1 MSISSRI
8 TLSFIAVLT
17 LACGRPEPVEETASP
32 ALSFDGSPGSA
43 RLIPR
48 SVLFGNPERVGPQ
61 LSPDG
66 SLIAYIAPADGVL
79 NLWVMSADGSGARQL
94 TSDTNRGVTNYFWA
108 EDGLHILYM
117 QDLAGEEN
125 THVYRLDV
133 ASGEVADLTPFE
145 GVRAYVSAT
154 DEDQPGTVVIEMNRD
169 NRMFFDVYS
178 CDLATGALT
187 MVQDN
192 PGGNE
197 EGDLVLG
204 YFTDEH
210 LEVRGYAAI
219 DQETG
224 EISYFVRDSAGA
236 PWRPLLRF
244 SALDEVAPLAF
255 SEDGR
260 GVYITSNLC
269 SNTTRLYYMDLAS
282 GDTTFIAGD
291 SLADVEGVVFDQETG
306 EPVAVSFNH
315 LRRRVE
321 ILDPSVQADY
331 DYLRGFR
338 EGDFAIVSRDNQ
350 DSTWIVVY
358 YDVRNP
364 ATYYLYDRRIREA
377 RLLFQAI
384 PALEEYDLAP
394 MEPVLVTSRDGLDL
408 PCYLTRPKVGEAP
421 WPLVMYV
428 HGGPWARDSYGYEP
442 FVQLLADRGF
452 AVLQVNFRGSSGF
465 GKAFLNAGNR
475 EWGGRMQDDVTDAAL
490 WAVEEGIADSSRI
503 AILGGS
509 YGGYAVLAG
518 VTFTPDLYCC
528 GVDFFGPSNLVTW
541 RETVPPYWRPLD
553 AMMDVR
559 VGSLETD
566 RELLEARSPLNSVD
580 SIRVPM
586 LIVQGANDPRVVK
599 AESDQMV
606 QALRGAGI
614 PVEYVVYDNEGH
626 GFAMEPNRLDFAIR
640 VEKFLYDH
648 VPGVECQASEV
659 VPGSTA
665 RLE

>member
-1 MSISSRI
+1 MRFASM
-8 TLSFIAVLT
+8 FPCAAAAVLS
-17 LACGRPEPVEETASP
+17 LACGRPEPVEEPSSS
-32 ALSFDGSPGSA
+32 ALFFEGSPGSA
-43 RLIPR
+43 GLIPR

-66 SLIAYIAPADGVL
+66 SLIAYIAPADSVL
-79 NLWVMSADGSGARQL
+79 NLWVMGADGSGARQL
-94 TSDTNRGVTNYFWA
+94 TFDTNRGVTDFFWA
-108 EDGLHILYM
+108 EDGEHILYM
-117 QDLAGEEN
+117 QDMAGEEN
-125 THVYRLDV
+125 THVFRLDV
-133 ASGEVADLTPFE
+133 ADGEVTDLTPFE

-154 DEDQPGTVVIEMNRD
+154 DEDQPGTVLVEMNRD
-169 NRMFFDVYS
+169 DPMFFDVYS
-178 CDLATGALT
+178 CDLATGGLT
-187 MVQDN
+187 LVQDN
-192 PGGNE
+192 PGVNE

-210 LEVRGYAAI
+210 LSVRGCAAI

-224 EISYFVRDSAGA
+224 EITYFVRDSVEA
-236 PWRPLLRF
+236 PWCVLLRF
-244 SALDEVAPLAF
+244 SALDEVAPHAF

-260 GVYITSNLC
+260 GIYLTSNLC
-269 SNTTRLYYMDLAS
+269 SNTTRLYYMDLSS

-291 SLADVEGVVFDQETG
+291 SLADVAGVVFDQETG
-306 EPVAVSFNH
+306 EPLAVSFNY
-315 LRRRVE
+315 LRRRIE
-321 ILDPSVQADY
+321 ILDPSIQADY
-331 DYLRGFR
+331 DYLRSFQ
-338 EGDFAIVSRDNQ
+338 EGDFAVVSRDNA

-364 ATYYLYDRRIREA
+364 ATYYLYDRRIPEA

-384 PALEEYDLAP
+384 PALEGYDLAP
-394 MEPVLVTSRDGLDL
+394 MEPVLITSRDGLQL
-408 PCYLTRPKVGEAP
+408 PCYLTRPKRGEAP
-421 WPLVMYV
+421 WPLVVYV
-428 HGGPWARDSYGYEP
+428 HGGPWARDYYGYEP
-442 FVQLLADRGF
+442 FVQLLSDRGF

-490 WAVEEGIADSSRI
+490 WAVGEGIADSSRI
-503 AILGGS
+503 VILGGS

-606 QALRGAGI
+606 RALRDAGL

-626 GFAMEPNRLDFAIR
+626 GFAMEPNRLDFAVR